1 MGPAL
6 WTVTEERTVEI
17 CSQHRDRTGTGTASV
32 LPDLRLSMTRDPAP
46 DGRPATLVTLSN
58 ATGMQLVV
66 MDIGATWLSCRLP
79 LAGSG
84 AREVLLGQST
94 MPDFLRQ
101 QAYMGAT
108 VGRYANR
115 IAGGRIHLGG
125 RDIQL
130 SLNQGKHCLHGGREG
145 FDRRRW
151 AIEAQSADSVTFT
164 LYSPNGDQGFPGN
177 LQAWVSYT
185 LTADNQVALCYRAR
199 TDQAT
204 PLNLTNHAYFNLQ
217 GADVPSAEAQGADAR
232 THHLYIAAEQ
242 FLPIDADGIP
252 LGDFAD
258 VRQTGFDFTQRK
270 CIADDFLR
278 DPQQQQVRG
287 YDHSFIF
294 ASSRD
299 VSQPVA
305 QLGSADGRVQMLVL
319 TDKPAMQLY
328 TGNWLG
334 GTPDR
339 FGGCYAD
346 FAGVALETQSLPDAP
361 NRPYWGSDNGILF
374 PDQEYS
380 SFTAYAFKFT

>member
-1 MGPAL
+1 MGPVL
-6 WTVTEERTVEI
+6 WPVTEGRTVDKG
-17 CSQHRDRTGTGTASV
+17 SQHHTGNASG

-46 DGRPATLVTLSN
+46 DGRPATVITLRN
-58 ATGMQLVV
+58 TNGMQVVV
-66 MDIGATWLSCRLP
+66 MDIGATWLSCRVP

-84 AREVLLGQST
+84 SRELLLGQSS

-115 IAGGRIHLGG
+115 IAGGKLHLAG

-151 AIEAQSADSVTFT
+151 EIEAQSADSVTFS
-164 LYSPNGDQGFPGN
+164 LYSPDGDQGFPGN
-177 LQAWVSYT
+177 VQASVTYT
-185 LTADNQVALCYRAR
+185 LTADNQVVLRYRAR

-217 GADVPSAEAQGADAR
+217 GADVPSVETQGADAR
-232 THHLYIAAEQ
+232 AHHLYIAAEQ
-242 FLPIDADGIP
+242 FLPTSADGIP

-270 CIADDFLR
+270 CIHEDFLR
-278 DPQQQQVRG
+278 DLQQQQVRG

-294 ASSRD
+294 APSRGKR
-299 VSQPVA
+299 QPVA
-305 QLGSADGRVQMLVL
+305 QLISADGRVQMSVL
-319 TDKPAMQLY
+319 TDKPALQLY

-339 FGGCYAD
+339 RGGHYTD
-346 FAGVALETQSLPDAP
+346 FAGVALETQYLPDAP
-361 NRPYWGSDNGILF
+361 NRPQWGRDNGILAA
-374 PDQEYS
+374 DQEYS
-380 SFTAYAFKFT
+380 SCTTYAFTFV

>member
-1 MGPAL
+1 MGPVL
-6 WTVTEERTVEI
+6 WLVTEERTVDK
-17 CSQHRDRTGTGTASV
+17 CSQHRTGNASE

-46 DGRPATLVTLSN
+46 DGRPATVITLRN
-58 ATGMQLVV
+58 GNGMQVVV
-66 MDIGATWLSCRLP
+66 MDIGATWLSCRVP

-84 AREVLLGQST
+84 EREVLLGQST

-115 IAGGRIHLGG
+115 IAGGKLHLAG

-151 AIEAQSADSVTFT
+151 EIEAQSDDSVTFS
-164 LYSPNGDQGFPGN
+164 LYSPDGDQGFPGN
-177 LQAWVSYT
+177 VQASVTYT
-185 LTADNQVALCYRAR
+185 LTADNQVVLRYRAR

-217 GADVPSAEAQGADAR
+217 GADVPSVETQGADAR
-232 THHLYIAAEQ
+232 AHHLYIAAEQ
-242 FLPIDADGIP
+242 FLPTGADGIP

-270 CIADDFLR
+270 CIHEDFLR
-278 DPQQQQVRG
+278 DLQQQQVRG

-294 ASSRD
+294 APSRD
-299 VSQPVA
+299 KRQPVA
-305 QLGSADGRVQMLVL
+305 QLISADGRVQMSVL
-319 TDKPAMQLY
+319 TDKPALQLY

-339 FGGCYAD
+339 RGGHYTD
-346 FAGVALETQSLPDAP
+346 FAGVALETQYLPDAP
-361 NRPYWGSDNGILF
+361 NRPQWGCDNGILAA
-374 PDQEYS
+374 DQQYS
-380 SFTAYAFKFT
+380 SCTTYAFTFV

>member
-1 MGPAL
+1 MDKG
-6 WTVTEERTVEI
+6 
-17 CSQHRDRTGTGTASV
+17 SQHHTGNESG

-46 DGRPATLVTLSN
+46 DGRPATVITLRN
-58 ATGMQLVV
+58 TNGMQVVV
-66 MDIGATWLSCRLP
+66 MDIGATWLSCRVP

-84 AREVLLGQST
+84 SRELLLGQSS

-115 IAGGRIHLGG
+115 IAGGKLHLAG

-151 AIEAQSADSVTFT
+151 EIEAQSDDSVTFS
-164 LYSPNGDQGFPGN
+164 LYSPDGDQGFPGN
-177 LQAWVSYT
+177 VQASVTYT
-185 LTADNQVALCYRAR
+185 LTADNQVVLRYRAH

-217 GADVPSAEAQGADAR
+217 GADVPSGETQGADAR
-232 THHLYIAAEQ
+232 AHHLYIAAEQ
-242 FLPIDADGIP
+242 FLPTGADGIP

-270 CIADDFLR
+270 CIHEDFLR
-278 DPQQQQVRG
+278 DLQQQQVRG

-294 ASSRD
+294 APSRD
-299 VSQPVA
+299 KRQPVA
-305 QLGSADGRVQMLVL
+305 QLISADGRVQMSVL
-319 TDKPAMQLY
+319 TDKPALQLY

-339 FGGCYAD
+339 RGGHYAD
-346 FAGVALETQSLPDAP
+346 FAGVALETQYLPDAP
-361 NRPYWGSDNGILF
+361 NRPQWGRDSGILSA
-374 PDQEYS
+374 DQEYS
-380 SFTAYAFKFT
+380 SCTTYAFTFA

>member
-1 MGPAL
+1 
-6 WTVTEERTVEI
+6 
-17 CSQHRDRTGTGTASV
+17 
-32 LPDLRLSMTRDPAP
+32 MTRDPAP
-46 DGRPATLVTLSN
+46 DGRPATVITLRN
-58 ATGMQLVV
+58 TNGMQVVV
-66 MDIGATWLSCRLP
+66 MDIGATWLSCRVP

-84 AREVLLGQST
+84 SRELLLGQSS

-115 IAGGRIHLGG
+115 IAGGKLHLAG

-151 AIEAQSADSVTFT
+151 EIEAQSADSVTFS
-164 LYSPNGDQGFPGN
+164 LYSPDGDQGFPGN
-177 LQAWVSYT
+177 VQASVTYT
-185 LTADNQVALCYRAR
+185 LTADNQVVLRYRAR

-217 GADVPSAEAQGADAR
+217 GADVPSGETQGADAR
-232 THHLYIAAEQ
+232 AHHLYIAAEQ
-242 FLPIDADGIP
+242 FLPTGADGIP

-270 CIADDFLR
+270 CIHEDFLR
-278 DPQQQQVRG
+278 DLQQQQVRG

-294 ASSRD
+294 APSRD
-299 VSQPVA
+299 KRQPVA
-305 QLGSADGRVQMLVL
+305 QLISADGRVQMSVL
-319 TDKPAMQLY
+319 TDKPALQLY

-339 FGGCYAD
+339 RGGHYAD
-346 FAGVALETQSLPDAP
+346 FAGVALETQYLPDAP
-361 NRPYWGSDNGILF
+361 NRPQWGRDNGILAA
-374 PDQEYS
+374 DQEYS
-380 SFTAYAFKFT
+380 SCTTYAFTFV